1 MPNIIPM
8 LFSTNG
14 TAKRQGSKLGGSP
27 NPIPNNT
34 IQTTQFSEEEIKKMI
49 ENYNNYNNFLINLRT
64 NMFSINNIPKCSNC
78 NGNK

>member
-27 NPIPNNT
+27 NPIPNNPVT
-34 IQTTQFSEEEIKKMI
+34 FDQLSEEEIKKMI

-64 NMFSINNIPKCSNC
+64 NMFSINNIPNCSNC

>member
-27 NPIPNNT
+27 NLIPNNT
-34 IQTTQFSEEEIKKMI
+34 IQTTQFSDEEIKKMI
-49 ENYNNYNNFLINLRT
+49 ENYNNYNKFLINIRT
-64 NMFSINNIPKCSNC
+64 NIFSINNTPNCSNC

>member
-14 TAKRQGSKLGGSP
+14 TATRQGSKLGGSSNPVP
-27 NPIPNNT
+27 NIPTPLNKL
-34 IQTTQFSEEEIKKMI
+34 SEEEIKKMI
-49 ENYNNYNNFLINLRT
+49 ENYNNYNNFLINIRT
-64 NMFSINNIPKCSNC
+64 NIFSINNRPNCTNC